1 MGYKQGSYYTIEFL
15 GTKYR
20 ACLPDARMGRDLAM
34 RPISH
39 HVSCFNPRAR
49 MGRDIHLIIHVK
61 YTRFLNAFAH
71 HLALSTR
78 YIQFSKNALK

>member
-1 MGYKQGSYYTIEFL
+1 MGYKQGSYYTIETNHYAIEFL

-20 ACLPDARMGRDLAM
+20 ACLPDARMGRD
-34 RPISH
+34 
-39 HVSCFNPRAR
+39 
-49 MGRDIHLIIHVK
+49 IHLIIHVK
-61 YTRFLNAFAH
+61 FTRFINAFAH